1 MITREKCEQA
11 YIDLEISREVLKRA
25 LESNCELINPANIF
39 DKALVT
45 FARLISEHFDN
56 PPLTIDDLQM
66 DQEVYC
72 KGYDET
78 VLNLGVDRENNSVL
92 LSKFD
97 RKRWF
102 EYDFEPNEFYRRKKH
117 G

>member
-1 MITREKCEQA
+1 MITKEECKEA
-11 YIDLEISREVLKRA
+11 LKTVISRGGDIEDLFYWTCAMQEEINVL
-25 LESNCELINPANIF
+25 NNLI
-39 DKALVT
+39 D
-45 FARLISEHFDN
+45 EHFDN

-78 VLNLGVDRENNSVL
+78 VLILGVDRENNSVL